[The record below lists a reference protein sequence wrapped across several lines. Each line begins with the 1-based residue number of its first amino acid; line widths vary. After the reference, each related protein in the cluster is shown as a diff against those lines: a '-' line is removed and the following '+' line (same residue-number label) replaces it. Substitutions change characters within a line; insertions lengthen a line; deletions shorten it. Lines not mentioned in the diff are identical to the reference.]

1 MVVLSLVEQVA
12 SDSSK
17 SERVKLQK
25 HISRIASAMPFFS
38 KSWVSFW
45 KMLYAS
51 VNQHAGINIAEW
63 YTELCTYI
71 QAITLTGGLE
81 TQDNLQFT

>member
-1 MVVLSLVEQVA
+1 MWISVDAVIFPLSVEYTTVVVKVMVVLSFFEQVA

-25 HISRIASAMPFFS
+25 HISWIASTMPVFS

-51 VNQHAGINIAEW
+51 VNL
-63 YTELCTYI
+63 YTGNNNYS
-71 QAITLTGGLE
+71 ITG
-81 TQDNLQFT
+81 

>member
-1 MVVLSLVEQVA
+1 MWISVDAVIFPLSVEYTTVVVKVMVVLSLVEQVA

-51 VNQHAGINIAEW
+51 VNPHAGMSIAE
-63 YTELCTYI
+63 
-71 QAITLTGGLE
+71 
-81 TQDNLQFT
+81 